1 MNKNDRVRLRCRPL
15 SSLDEDL
22 KGVGLKCVPGR
33 CHCHLYGNDQGPSL
47 HNPDWTPHMEAM
59 LKVMPAERPFH
70 KALVLL
76 DKQLSRV
83 RAATGKFIKQNALAA
98 RVIPR
103 ALQPLEIGELDPVML
118 GVGLGIARLAA
129 PLEALLNFPLLA
141 LPLGIAEG
149 RRTKMGGKPGLH
161 MERLEA
167 MKEEVDLRSLLPNS
181 DDFNRLTEQKTPPV
195 KVPFEQILN
204 PPHPYPGKV
213 PMTPMDLISD
223 DNAVPAPVL
232 TKEEQAKR
240 YQAQHEAIIANA
252 RAAEKEEQ
260 ERQRAAAEKEE
271 ELTRQLAAEAQ
282 EKLPGAG
289 NAQLPWQVSQRET
302 KESAPPSAPPSP
314 PLERAAPTVNEL
326 EASSSSRRARRA
338 PSS

>member
-1 MNKNDRVRLRCRPL
+1 
-15 SSLDEDL
+15 
-22 KGVGLKCVPGR
+22 
-33 CHCHLYGNDQGPSL
+33 
-47 HNPDWTPHMEAM
+47 
-59 LKVMPAERPFH
+59 
-70 KALVLL
+70 
-76 DKQLSRV
+76 
-83 RAATGKFIKQNALAA
+83 
-98 RVIPR
+98 
-103 ALQPLEIGELDPVML
+103 
-118 GVGLGIARLAA
+118 
-129 PLEALLNFPLLA
+129 
-141 LPLGIAEG
+141 
-149 RRTKMGGKPGLH
+149 
-161 MERLEA
+161 MERLKA
-167 MKEEVDLRSLLPNS
+167 MKEEVDLRSLLPNPA
-181 DDFNRLTEQKTPPV
+181 DFNRLTEEEILSPF

-289 NAQLPWQVSQRET
+289 NAQLPWQVSQAET
-302 KESAPPSAPPSP
+302 KESTPPSAPPRL